1 MAVGTQMT
9 EAQVN
14 AQLTGLA
21 LQLRSVMEQIDNFS
35 TQVSNAG
42 TAGMEAAGFSPT
54 DAAAVLSFM
63 GYMSTITGVY
73 YGKVQQGGTGGTG
86 ASTFDF
92 DNQLSALWG
101 GQ

>member
-1 MAVGTQMT
+1 MAVGTPMT
-9 EAQVN
+9 SQQVN
-14 AQLTGLA
+14 AQLTQLA

-35 TQVSNAG
+35 TQISNAQA
-42 TAGMEAAGFSPT
+42 AGLEAAGFSPT
-54 DAAAVLSFM
+54 DAASVLSFM
-63 GYMSTITGVY
+63 GYMSTVSGVY

-86 ASTFDF
+86 ASTFNF